1 MSVRPLLIGHLLFAV
16 VSGTHLARSP
26 IVAAQGVV
34 LRGRVVAE
42 DSTPIVG
49 ATATL
54 TALGYAVTADASGRF
69 VMAGTPGGTLEL
81 AISAPGFRSQNV
93 SVVLPRR
100 DALSRDFVLLS
111 DGAPRPEEPGDFIR
125 GRVTAP
131 DGSPIAYAN
140 IQVNGGRRIVSTDSG
155 RFSAPVSS
163 AGGATLLVR
172 RIGFEPEE
180 VRFAARPDT
189 AIVIRM
195 KPAATALPELR
206 VTARSPFVGLD
217 LHGFYRR
224 REEAQRGP
232 AHVYFI
238 TPEDLD
244 LRKPVH
250 IPNALEH
257 LPNVRIQPGNAEQV
271 QTDYL
276 GPLNLAAPRNMRI
289 SDGAGCPYTVFLDR
303 IRITPRLT
311 RGGLLD
317 DQINVAIQPGS
328 VAGIEVYP
336 GGRSAPPEFSQLQ
349 GTCGV
354 VLIWSK

>member
-1 MSVRPLLIGHLLFAV
+1 MSVRPLLVGHLLFAV
-16 VSGTHLARSP
+16 ASGIHLARAP
-26 IVAAQGVV
+26 IATAQGVE
-34 LRGRVVAE
+34 LRGRVVSE

-54 TALGYAVTADASGRF
+54 TALGYAVTADAAGRF

-93 SVVLPRR
+93 AVVLPRR
-100 DALSRDFVLLS
+100 GALSRDFVLLS
-111 DGAPRPEEPGDFIR
+111 DGAPRPEEPSDFIR

-140 IQVNGGRRIVSTDSG
+140 IQVNGGRRIISTDSG

-180 VRFAARPDT
+180 VKFAARPDT
-189 AIVIRM
+189 AIVVRM

-224 REEAQRGP
+224 MDEAQRGP

-244 LRKPVH
+244 LRKPVQ
-250 IPNALEH
+250 ITDALEH
-257 LPNVRIQPGNAEQV
+257 LPNVRIQAGNAEVTQG
-271 QTDYL
+271 QT
-276 GPLNLAAPRNMRI
+276 GQRNLFVPRNMRI
-289 SDGAGCPYTVFLDR
+289 SDGRGCPYTVFLDR

-311 RGGLLD
+311 RGKLQD

-336 GGRSAPPEFSQLQ
+336 GGRSAPAEFSMLPD
-349 GTCGV
+349 TCGV